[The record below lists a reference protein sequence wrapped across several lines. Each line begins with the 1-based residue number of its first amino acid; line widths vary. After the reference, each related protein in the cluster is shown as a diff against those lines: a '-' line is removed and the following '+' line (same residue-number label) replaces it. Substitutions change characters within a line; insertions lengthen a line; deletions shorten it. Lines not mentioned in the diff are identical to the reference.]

1 LSSGKEYENY
11 THTSQT
17 KQIRD
22 GTMGGRQ
29 EGIEVASSN
38 QFRQYTLILNSYEE
52 TGRLLNFGGTGT
64 HILKIY
70 FITKGKEVP

>member
-1 LSSGKEYENY
+1 
-11 THTSQT
+11 
-17 KQIRD
+17 
-22 GTMGGRQ
+22 MGGRQ